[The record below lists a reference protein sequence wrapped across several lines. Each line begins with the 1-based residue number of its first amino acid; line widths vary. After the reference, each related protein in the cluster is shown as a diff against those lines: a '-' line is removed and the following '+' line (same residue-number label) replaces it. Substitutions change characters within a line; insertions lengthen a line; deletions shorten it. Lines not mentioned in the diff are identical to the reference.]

1 MLALLPALK
10 FGLSPRDKHLAKAL
24 SDLKRSPGKPPQV
37 AV

>member
-1 MLALLPALK
+1 MPALLPALK
-10 FGLSPRDKHLAKAL
+10 FGLPRRDKHFAKAL